1 MKRFVTYL
9 YECQRGNKSK
19 NVGFIRINVRS
30 QETMMEVYLRN
41 VARTEDKGKLFV
53 LIFNEKLLGIELE
66 EVQIRN
72 GQSDIRVEVQT
83 DDIKDYGFALEDIE
97 GIGIR
102 LDSGLYIAS
111 CWKDTYAEGII
122 RGEFVAEKEI
132 GEEIE
137 QCEKEEVLVVAQDV
151 SHREEMGHDGP
162 CTIYEKIDLSQ
173 IRDLPSPNW
182 HFATNSFLV
191 HGFWSYG
198 YLVLKKEVEKDKEIL
213 SMGIPGVFEKP
224 EAVMAVFFG
233 FPKFEAIP
241 SEAAE
246 VEMNKPIIFPL
257 KEKNQES
264 KEGTFGC
271 WFVNLKL

>member
-9 YECQRGNKSK
+9 YECQKGNKSK
-19 NVGFIRINVRS
+19 NVGFIRVNVRG
-30 QETMMEVYLRN
+30 QETAMEIYLRN
-41 VARTEDKGKLFV
+41 VARTVDKGSVFV
-53 LIFNEKLLGIELE
+53 LIYEEKLQGIELGE
-66 EVQIRN
+66 LQIRN
-72 GQSDIRVEVQT
+72 GQSDEKIEVTT
-83 DDIKDYGFALEDIE
+83 DNIKDSGVSLEDIE

-111 CWKDTYAEGII
+111 CWKDTYAEEII
-122 RGEFVAEKEI
+122 RGEFAVEKETA
-132 GEEIE
+132 EETE
-137 QCEKEEVLVVAQDV
+137 QCEKEEVIVAAQAV
-151 SHREEMGHDGP
+151 SHREEMVHDGP

-182 HFATNSFLV
+182 HFATNRFLV
-191 HGFWSYG
+191 HGFWNYG

-213 SMGIPGVFEKP
+213 SMGIPGVFERP

-233 FPKFEAIP
+233 FPNFEAIP
-241 SEAAE
+241 SEI
-246 VEMNKPIIFPL
+246 VGVGMNKSVAFPK
-257 KEKNQES
+257 KEKNQEA